1 MDFLIKPAKGLK
13 GEIVLPGDKSISH
26 RAIMC
31 ASLASGTSLIKGFL
45 ESEDCLATMRSF
57 QDMGIDITRKGNLLK
72 VQGKGLYGLK
82 NPQKTLDVG
91 NSGTSMRLTAG
102 ILAGQNFNSVLTGDQ
117 SVLKRPMKRI
127 TEPLNM
133 MGFSVTSQKD
143 GTPPLE
149 IFKVGQASS
158 IDYELPVASAQVKS
172 CLMFAALYANGT
184 STIHENSQTRDHT
197 ERMFKKFGI
206 PIDVIQSKV
215 IKTIS
220 ITPPKEIKP
229 CNIEICGDFSS
240 AAFFILAAIITPN
253 SHLVIKNVGVN
264 NTRIGFLTAL
274 REMGGYVDIQNIS
287 GGDEPTA
294 DIEIKSSKLKGIN
307 LEPKLVSNIIDEL
320 PVLFI
325 AAALAE
331 GETKIKGVKEL
342 RMKESDR
349 LESMTKS
356 LELFGVPFT
365 LSDDAIDIIG
375 LNQPTFS
382 QNSGKLFEDAE
393 IDSFGDHRVAMACA
407 IGALRSKGSCRIR
420 NCANVATSF
429 PTFLKIS
436 DQLGLNI
443 KAD

>member
-1 MDFLIKPAKGLK
+1 MDFLIEPGGNLQ
-13 GEIVLPGDKSISH
+13 GEIILPGDKSISH

-72 VQGKGLYGLK
+72 VEGKGLYGLK
-82 NPQKTLDVG
+82 NPQKSLDVG

-102 ILAGQNFNSVLTGDQ
+102 ILAGQDFDSVLTGDQ
-117 SVLKRPMKRI
+117 SILKRPMKRI

-149 IFKVGQASS
+149 IFKVNKATS
-158 IDYELPVASAQVKS
+158 INYEVPVASAQVKS
-172 CLMFAALYANGT
+172 CLMFAALYAKGT

-206 PIDVIQSKV
+206 PIDVIQSKI

-229 CNIEICGDFSS
+229 CKIEICSDFSS

-253 SHLVIKNVGVN
+253 SHLVIKNVGIN
-264 NTRIGFLTAL
+264 NTRIGFLIAL
-274 REMGGYVDIQNIS
+274 REMGGYVDIQNMS
-287 GGDEPTA
+287 GGYEPTA

-331 GETKIKGVKEL
+331 GKTKIKGVEEL

-349 LESMTKS
+349 LESMARS

-365 LSDDAIDIIG
+365 LSDDAIEIIG
-375 LNQPTFS
+375 LNQPIFDHS
-382 QNSGKLFEDAE
+382 CVKPFKDAE

-429 PTFLKIS
+429 PSFLEIS
-436 DQLGLNI
+436 NQLGLSI
-443 KAD
+443 TKV